1 MQTESEIHIYH
12 FEHIELPA
20 KLLDYFLRSNTSNIN
35 PYIQVHAQ
43 RAMEGGAALKD
54 VSRATKPPPL
64 PDEDDSVCVGAGAS
78 QRVRVCVYT
87 LCILSL
93 TDQLRLSCTRAHTRN
108 NRLF

>member
-43 RAMEGGAALKD
+43 GAMEGGAALKD
-54 VSRATKPPPL
+54 VSRATKPPP
-64 PDEDDSVCVGAGAS
+64 PSDEDDSVCVGARESACTC
-78 QRVRVCVYT
+78 VCVYP
-87 LCILSL
+87 LYPFA
-93 TDQLRLSCTRAHTRN
+93 D
-108 NRLF
+108 